1 MGVREAGSLY
11 SCKKVPRSVVGEKSC
26 YAEMSADVLTLLS
39 VSERKK
45 KKVAYHPLWRTQRK
59 EFIREPSKVISDDH
73 ATISPSPKQVVKKR
87 LPHQ

>member
-1 MGVREAGSLY
+1 MSVREAGSLY

-45 KKVAYHPLWRTQRK
+45 KKSR
-59 EFIREPSKVISDDH
+59 
-73 ATISPSPKQVVKKR
+73 ISPTLENPAQGIYKR
-87 LPHQ
+87 AE